1 MFGMSKD
8 AKMAETNEE
17 ATRMGYYTEYLD
29 RHFTAQQLGEE
40 RKRQLKKISELRN
53 RDVLV
58 FAADIDKAN
67 TPPALLSI
75 GYSDLVPF
83 HDQLSNLS
91 GSKLDFVLETGGGSG
106 EVAEDIVR
114 SLHDKYSEVAAIIP
128 GWAKSAGTI
137 IAMAGDEILMEPA
150 SALGP
155 IDAQLSWQGK
165 VFSADALIEG
175 MEKIK
180 REVEQTGTLN
190 RAYIP
195 MLQALSPG
203 ELQSAENALNFAK
216 TLVTDWLSRYKF
228 KNWKTHSS
236 SGQVVTT
243 EEKADRAKEVAT
255 ALCDHRRWLTHGRSI
270 KLSDLE
276 AMRLKITD
284 YSKQPKLAEA
294 IRRYHTLLQITF
306 DSTNIYKVFETPTSQ
321 IIRFVAPA
329 VSPPRDADCAV
340 LQVECPKCRAA
351 SKVQANLKKMP
362 LESGHHPFPADNRFR
377 CPACGAEINLADAR
391 RQIEVQSKR
400 PLVDEWS

>member
-1 MFGMSKD
+1 
-8 AKMAETNEE
+8 MADDDDKTKTDEG
-17 ATRMGYYTEYLD
+17 AARMGYYTEYLD
-29 RHFTAQQLGEE
+29 KGFTAQELGDE
-40 RKRQLKKISELRN
+40 RKRQLKRISELRG

-58 FAADIDKAN
+58 FAADIDKAS

-91 GSKLDFVLETGGGSG
+91 GSKLDFILETGGGSG

-114 SLHDKYSEVAAIIP
+114 TLHDKYSEVAVVIP

-137 IAMAGDEILMEPA
+137 IAMAGDEILMEQA

-180 REVEQTGTLN
+180 REVELTGTLN

-203 ELQSAENALNFAK
+203 ELQSAENALKFAK
-216 TLVTDWLSRYKF
+216 RLVTDWLARYKF
-228 KNWKTHSS
+228 KNWNTHSS
-236 SGQVVTT
+236 TGACVTP
-243 EEKADRAKEVAT
+243 EEKKSRAEEVAT
-255 ALCDHRRWLTHGRSI
+255 ALCDHRTWLTHGRSI

-276 AMRLKITD
+276 GMRLRITD
-284 YSKQPKLAEA
+284 YSQQPELADA

-306 DSTNIYKVFETPTSQ
+306 DSTNIYKVFETPNSQ

-329 VSPPRDADCAV
+329 VPPPKDADCAI
-340 LQVECPKCRAA
+340 LQVECTKCHAI
-351 SKVQANLKKMP
+351 SKVQANLKKVP
-362 LESGHHPFPADNRFR
+362 LEEGHHAFPADNRFL
-377 CPACGAEINLADAR
+377 CPVCGAEIDLADAR

-400 PLVDEWS
+400 SLVDEYC

>member
-1 MFGMSKD
+1 
-8 AKMAETNEE
+8 
-17 ATRMGYYTEYLD
+17 MGYYTEYLD
-29 RHFTAQQLGEE
+29 RRLNAQQLGDE
-40 RKRQLKKISELRN
+40 RKQQLKRISELRG

-58 FAADIDKAN
+58 YAADIDKAN

-75 GYSDLVPF
+75 GYSDLVPL
-83 HDQLSNLS
+83 HDQLSNLK
-91 GSKLDFVLETGGGSG
+91 GSKLDLILETGGGSG

-114 SLHDKYSEVAAIIP
+114 SLHEKYAEVAVIVP

-180 REVEQTGTLN
+180 REVEATGTLN

-203 ELQSAENALNFAK
+203 EMQSAENALNFAK
-216 TLVTDWLSRYKF
+216 TLVTDWLGRYKF
-228 KNWKTHSS
+228 KNWNTHSS
-236 SGQVVTT
+236 TGEDVTT
-243 EEKADRAKEVAT
+243 NEKTARAKDVAA
-255 ALCDHRRWLTHGRSI
+255 ALCDHKKWLTHGRSI

-276 AMRLKITD
+276 KMRLKITD
-284 YSKQPKLAEA
+284 YSQQADLAEA
-294 IRRYHTLLQITF
+294 IRRYHTLLQMTF
-306 DSTNIYKVFETPTSQ
+306 DSTNIYKVFETPDSQ

-329 VSPPRDADCAV
+329 VPPPQNADAIIIEVD
-340 LQVECPKCRAA
+340 CPKCHAP
-351 SKVQANLKKMP
+351 SKLQANLKKCP
-362 LESGHHPFPADNRFR
+362 LQPGHHRFPADNRFE
-377 CPACGAEINLADAR
+377 CPACAAEIDLTDAR
-391 RQIEVQSKR
+391 RQIEVQSKK
-400 PLVDEWS
+400 PLIDEYS